1 MGILSSISN
10 ALGDF
15 VGDIAGGVK
24 DIFSSDIGRL
34 VAGSAGFGVGGTTG
48 AALAT
53 GNIDDFGDFGDYLG
67 IDALGLMAGAGYTGA
82 LPGFSG
88 AGNSIFGTSLVPG
101 APSTPDDIRRILQM
115 GAGGPWST
123 AFAMGSG
130 ILGLGEARKMRQAA
144 ERAAELQDPFRGE
157 RGRYQAEL
165 RQLYDDPSRVE
176 RLPGYKAGLNAVE
189 RKMASQGYLGSGN
202 MMLALHDYGGKAFDA
217 EAQRL
222 AVLAGGTAAPGGGTQ
237 LIEGRRAASDLA
249 SRSLASMG
257 YGVRGLERLFQ

>member
-1 MGILSSISN
+1 MGFSFS
-10 ALGDF
+10 DF
-15 VGDIAGGVK
+15 VDDIGDLGEDIVGGVK
-24 DIFSSDIGRL
+24 DVWDFGRENLSEVFPTIFNDDVL
-34 VAGSAGFGVGGTTG
+34 KLAGIAGGAYLGAPALAGAGGAGFGT
-48 AALAT
+48 
-53 GNIDDFGDFGDYLG
+53 
-67 IDALGLMAGAGYTGA
+67 
-82 LPGFSG
+82 
-88 AGNSIFGTSLVPG
+88 TSLVPG
-101 APSTPDDIRRILQM
+101 AGGGPSIMDIIM
-115 GAGGPWST
+115 GGKGGAAGAGGPWST
-123 AFAMGSG
+123 AFALGSG
-130 ILGLGEARKMRQAA
+130 LMGLNESKNMRRTA

-202 MMLALHDYGGKAFDA
+202 MMLALHDYGGRAFDA

-222 AVLAGGTAAPGGGTQ
+222 AVLAGGTAAPGGGNQ
-237 LIEGRRAASDLA
+237 LVEGNKASSDLM